1 MGQNRSNGYPE
12 KVELQ
17 LDQQVQLRIIRPVKI
32 GTNGNGKD
40 PYYLYRVVDVQ
51 SGEEKSLF
59 AEPSIHSIIEE
70 KHLGIGS
77 EFLLKRV
84 QNGAKGSSKLEL
96 SILGKAPEHQEP
108 SEDNLRE
115 IMEKCLKEAV
125 EITKAVTGIPFQN
138 EDVRAI
144 CSCLFIARTRG

>member
-1 MGQNRSNGYPE
+1 MVMGQNNGNGYPA
-12 KVELQ
+12 KVDLQ

-32 GTNGNGKD
+32 GTNGKD

-51 SGEEKSLF
+51 IGEEKSLF

-84 QNGAKGSSKLEL
+84 QNGRKGSSNLEL
-96 SILGKAPEHQEP
+96 SILEKAPEPSRSADYKQLMKESLDAAVEVTQSILNVPWH
-108 SEDNLRE
+108 SEDIQKIGVAMYLSTARNL
-115 IMEKCLKEAV
+115 
-125 EITKAVTGIPFQN
+125 
-138 EDVRAI
+138 
-144 CSCLFIARTRG
+144 